1 MFLWDNLTALLGKP
15 DKLADVGGFFFR
27 RAGRPVE
34 VLIPHYALNA
44 DPYPAV
50 QALTQGSLH
59 PAVIWAFDKGVP
71 NTSAL
76 RFEPGVLQDKARWN
90 CRDFGAGSISV
101 LACLPRH

>member
-1 MFLWDNLTALLGKP
+1 VFLWDNPTALLGKP

-27 RAGRPVE
+27 REHRPVE

-50 QALTQGSLH
+50 LALTRGRTDS
-59 PAVIWAFDKGVP
+59 AVIWAFDKGVP

-76 RFEPGVLQDKARWN
+76 RYAPGVLKDKARWT
-90 CRDFGAGSISV
+90 CRDFGADGIAV
-101 LACLPRH
+101 LACVPRS